1 MAEFWF
7 IRHFRTPWNAEGRLQ
22 GQRDIALDDQDMATL
37 AVNRLTLGE
46 TFADFTARIM
56 RIRQR
61 VLAAPGSVLAFG
73 HGAWLGGLRL
83 MLEPPARISSVRSSI
98 PRRALRREPLSAIG
112 PRTMASA
119 PFRTAVPARVPFAFC
134 LDLDACA
141 VDQRV
146 QRANGAA
153 TGDVDGED
161 FRRQLSVLK
170 SGTVHSSPIRCGRLS
185 TNPPIRRKHFHPQAG
200 LDRSITATALPSA
213 LAGRRRPDHL
223 RIVREP

>member
-7 IRHFRTPWNAEGRLQ
+7 IRHFRTPWNAEDRLQ

-83 MLEPPARISSVRSSI
+83 VLEPPARIPVFARRSRGAPCAESRCPPLARGQWRVRRFGPPC
-98 PRRALRREPLSAIG
+98 PRA
-112 PRTMASA
+112 
-119 PFRTAVPARVPFAFC
+119 FR
-134 LDLDACA
+134 
-141 VDQRV
+141 
-146 QRANGAA
+146 
-153 TGDVDGED
+153 
-161 FRRQLSVLK
+161 
-170 SGTVHSSPIRCGRLS
+170 
-185 TNPPIRRKHFHPQAG
+185 
-200 LDRSITATALPSA
+200 LPSA
-213 LAGRRRPDHL
+213 STLMPVLSISGCSGPMEL
-223 RIVREP
+223 RQGMLTARIFDGSSAC